1 MEQHKSIAIIG
12 AGMGGLTFAIKLKQ
26 QIPHARFTI
35 FEKASEVG
43 GTWRDNIYPGAAS
56 DVGIHFYSLSTDLKP
71 DWNYTHAGQAEI
83 QEYWINLARK
93 YELYPHIVFNTRIVG
108 ARWNADEQRYQ
119 IEGENVATQAKVS
132 THAEILISA
141 QGILETPN
149 VPKIPGLSKFKGDLF
164 HSARWREDVLLEGK
178 KVGVI
183 GNGASAMQFIPH
195 IAEQPRIEVTQFC
208 RTAKWIIPPVREP
221 YSPLWKWCFTHMPL
235 LLPLYRLMWFMKYG
249 VLYMIFSNPLVH
261 WLVTKWSTHYMLS
274 TAPKRYHKH
283 IIPKYPLGCKRVL
296 FNNFGYLESLHKP
309 NVQVIYGRPTE
320 IVEDGVL
327 MHGGDKIPLDVII
340 LATGFVTDQYAIDIH
355 GVNGQTVQE
364 YYDKHGAPRAYIG
377 TSLPG
382 FPNFYMLAGPNTA
395 TGHTSVL
402 YAEELQANYCL
413 ALIAP
418 VLSGKAKSFEVTHEA
433 TDAYNKKIQSRLSRS
448 VFVHCNSWYR
458 KGGDGII
465 SSIFPGSQTRQWWW
479 LRAPVWKH
487 YSVITAE
494 SRGGEVARG
503 DVWRHGQRHGTTT
516 RVVFGAFALGLALAG
531 VYFS

>member
-1 MEQHKSIAIIG
+1 
-12 AGMGGLTFAIKLKQ
+12 MGGLTFAIKLKQ
-26 QIPHARFTI
+26 QLPHAQFTI

-83 QEYWINLARK
+83 QEYWISLARK
-93 YELYPHIVFNTRIVG
+93 YELYPHIVFNTRVVG
-108 ARWNADEQRYQ
+108 ARWDAAEQRYQ
-119 IEGENVATQAKVS
+119 IEGENVVTQAKIS

-149 VPKIPGLSKFKGDLF
+149 IPQIQGLSKFKGDLF
-164 HSARWREDVLLEGK
+164 HSARWREDIPLAGK
-178 KVGVI
+178 RVGVI
-183 GNGASAMQFIPH
+183 GNGASATQFIPH
-195 IAEQPRIEVTQFC
+195 IAEQPRVEVAQFC

-249 VLYMIFSNPLVH
+249 GLYMTFSNSLVH

-274 TAPKRYHKH
+274 TAPKQYHRH
-283 IIPKYPLGCKRVL
+283 IIPKYPLGCKRIL

-309 NVQVIYGRPTE
+309 NVQLIYDGLTE

-327 MHGGDKIPLDVII
+327 MGGGDKIPLDVII
-340 LATGFVTDQYAIDIH
+340 LATGFVADQYAINIC

-364 YYDKHGAPRAYIG
+364 YYDQHGAPRAYIG
-377 TSLPG
+377 TTLPG
-382 FPNFYMLAGPNTA
+382 FPNFYMLAGPNTT

-402 YAEELQANYCL
+402 YAEELQVNYCL

-418 VLSGKAKSFEVTHEA
+418 VLSGNATAFEVTPDA
-433 TDAYNKKIQSRLSRS
+433 TNAYNEKIQARLSRS
-448 VFVHCNSWYR
+448 VFLHCNSWYR

-487 YSVITAE
+487 YRVT
-494 SRGGEVARG
+494 RRREVMRG
-503 DVWRHGQRHGTTT
+503 DVWRHAQRRGTTAS
-516 RVVFGAFALGLALAG
+516 VVFGALALGLALAG
-531 VYFS
+531 VYFTGRV